1 MEICIKSRYL
11 PDEVDL
17 TSTWSGLWSFYL
29 ENYDLLTKAFYI
41 NMELYRNRG
50 IEIRRKKLSNII
62 FWHMLVK
69 WSSFKQLKFRFYL
82 SHHLP
87 VDQDFHPLHLWRQPA
102 KKQVLSILRWILKY
116 FVSAILVVIFVIST
130 IKSSKYGHHW
140 NTIGQLNQNN
150 TFIHKDNKSCS
161 ISGQLRGLK

>member
-1 MEICIKSRYL
+1 
-11 PDEVDL
+11 
-17 TSTWSGLWSFYL
+17 
-29 ENYDLLTKAFYI
+29 
-41 NMELYRNRG
+41 MELYWNRR

-69 WSSFKQLKFRFYL
+69 WSSFEQLKFPFYL

-150 TFIHKDNKSCS
+150 TFYSSRQQILLHLWTVTGTEKMRKILLLHCREKMRFLFEFLIDEMDIK
-161 ISGQLRGLK
+161 

>member
-1 MEICIKSRYL
+1 MF
-11 PDEVDL
+11 
-17 TSTWSGLWSFYL
+17 G
-29 ENYDLLTKAFYI
+29 
-41 NMELYRNRG
+41 NRG

-69 WSSFKQLKFRFYL
+69 WSSFEQLKFPFYL

-140 NTIGQLNQNN
+140 NNIEQFNHNH
-150 TFIHKDNKSCS
+150 TFYSWRHQILLHLWTVTGTEIK
-161 ISGQLRGLK
+161 